1 MSNGVS
7 EEKRIKT
14 DDNDDCKIVG
24 EVDYTEFLEEIDDCQ
39 TQVDELNEQAAEE
52 ILMTEMKYNKLR
64 KPHFSK
70 RSEAIAKIPQFWL
83 KTFMNNPT
91 LTEIIPEEQQN
102 CLKYLSNFY
111 VEECED
117 IKNGYKIIFK
127 FDTNPYF
134 ENETLVKEYFPN
146 SDDTPKPLASP
157 IKWKPGKNLVP
168 IENPAKD
175 PKKRGRDLST
185 FFHWL
190 TSHHQFNEDDISE
203 ALKDEIWASPLQFF
217 MLPEVESEDGEEAN
231 SDSEDSDE
239 EANQNEMDGESSED
253 GEAKPLEN
261 GI

>member
-39 TQVDELNEQAAEE
+39 TVSRRLKMLLRLFLRIINVKLFYFSASRWTERTSCWGNSHDWNEVQQTEKTSFLQAVRGHRQDST
-52 ILMTEMKYNKLR
+52 ILAQNGNKSTLSMLSSDN
-64 KPHFSK
+64 KF
-70 RSEAIAKIPQFWL
+70 IILFLQ
-83 KTFMNNPT
+83 FMNNPT

-134 ENETLVKEYFPN
+134 ENETLVKE
-146 SDDTPKPLASP
+146 
-157 IKWKPGKNLVP
+157 WV
-168 IENPAKD
+168 
-175 PKKRGRDLST
+175 
-185 FFHWL
+185 
-190 TSHHQFNEDDISE
+190 
-203 ALKDEIWASPLQFF
+203 
-217 MLPEVESEDGEEAN
+217 
-231 SDSEDSDE
+231 
-239 EANQNEMDGESSED
+239 
-253 GEAKPLEN
+253 
-261 GI
+261 